1 MSKRV
6 GPLESSLPRGE
17 IRGPLLSDSEN
28 AAKCIMGT
36 ETPSTSTQLRHY
48 TAAATWR
55 SEPCGENAARQED
68 WNEGEVSA

>member
-28 AAKCIMGT
+28 AAKCHGHAGRLPGGDAGLSALPPAISPKPRVPVNSSSWPGQDT
-36 ETPSTSTQLRHY
+36 RQLL
-48 TAAATWR
+48 A
-55 SEPCGENAARQED
+55 
-68 WNEGEVSA
+68 